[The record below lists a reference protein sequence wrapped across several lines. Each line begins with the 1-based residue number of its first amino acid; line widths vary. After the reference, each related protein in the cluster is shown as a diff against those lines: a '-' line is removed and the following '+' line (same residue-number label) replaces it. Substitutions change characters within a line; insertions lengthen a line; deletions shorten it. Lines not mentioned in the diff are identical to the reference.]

1 MEKRALRTELRVSKG
16 LEVGETSG
24 TRESSGQEEELRE
37 RASQKL
43 QQKKCFKKEGV
54 IIVSGASGKFGGA
67 WPLSLAAWN
76 H

>member
-1 MEKRALRTELRVSKG
+1 MEKRALKTELRVSKG
-16 LEVGETSG
+16 LEVRETSG
-24 TRESSGQEEELRE
+24 NRESSAQEEELQE
-37 RASQKL
+37 RVSQKL

-54 IIVSGASGKFGGA
+54 IIVSGASGKFDGA